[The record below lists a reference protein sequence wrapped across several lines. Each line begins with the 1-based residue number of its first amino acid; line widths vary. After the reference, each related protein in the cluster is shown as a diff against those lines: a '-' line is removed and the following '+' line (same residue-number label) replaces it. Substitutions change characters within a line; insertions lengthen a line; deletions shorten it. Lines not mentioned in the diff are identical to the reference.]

1 MTDQARAVAQRLRE
15 INHGIATTKDLR
27 DSATTI
33 EALCAEVEQRR
44 SSAQYDKECVQ
55 AIESERDELLFEVD
69 RLRGALIYH
78 QEQTRPIQRTIDV
91 LEGTK

>member
-1 MTDQARAVAQRLRE
+1 MVEQARAVAQRLRE
-15 INHGIATTKDLR
+15 EYCDAVAREAAK
-27 DSATTI
+27 TI
-33 EALCAEVEQRR
+33 DALIAEVEQRR

-91 LEGTK
+91 LEGPK